1 MAQLKPRIADL
12 NQTTRRGDR
21 PFAAP
26 GIVMLSVLLLS
37 GCGRAAPP
45 PNAWV
50 PPPSEQQRDI
60 HLIPPI
66 ELAQPSQRL
75 GTAIVV
81 LIDTSGSMSQPVA
94 DLVGR
99 EQPKNVIA
107 REALSQIIKVTA
119 DWQRAHK
126 DSTLYMGII
135 NFAGETSTVLPMT
148 PFNAEQARAAI
159 EQIPPPG
166 GGTAI
171 GLALEEG
178 FKKLYETGCIRK
190 HVVCVTDG
198 ENTVATPPDLMAR
211 QLFAQTKGDVEL
223 HFVAFDTS
231 AENFAFL
238 KNVNGN
244 VHEAGDGA
252 QLQKHLVD
260 LYEKRI
266 LVEAMPAEKE

>member
-1 MAQLKPRIADL
+1 MAQLNLLTADS
-12 NQTTRRGDR
+12 NQAACRRDR
-21 PFAAP
+21 PLAWLWMP
-26 GIVMLSVLLLS
+26 VLGVLVLS

-50 PPPSEQQRDI
+50 SAPKVQERDI

-81 LIDTSGSMSQPVA
+81 LIDTSGSMSQPIQ

-99 EQPKNVIA
+99 EKPKNVIA
-107 REALSQIIKVTA
+107 QEALSRIIKVTA
-119 DWQRAHK
+119 DWQQGHK

-135 NFAGETSTVLPMT
+135 NFAGEAATVLPMA
-148 PFNAEQARAAI
+148 PFNAEQAEAAV
-159 EQIPPPG
+159 EMIPLPG

-178 FKKLYETGCIRK
+178 FKKLYETGCVRK
-190 HVVCVTDG
+190 HVVCITDG

-211 QLFAQTKGDVEL
+211 QLYAQTKGDVEL

-231 AENFAFL
+231 AEKFAFL

-252 QLQKHLVD
+252 QLQQHLVD